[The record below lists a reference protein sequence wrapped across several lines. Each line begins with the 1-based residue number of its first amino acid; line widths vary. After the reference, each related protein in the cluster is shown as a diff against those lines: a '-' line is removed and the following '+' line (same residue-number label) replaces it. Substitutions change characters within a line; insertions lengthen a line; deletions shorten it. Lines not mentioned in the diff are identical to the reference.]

1 MANAPQ
7 FLAPDG
13 VYRDQYIFTTDRT
26 SRFFTGSMSAD
37 TADMQVSIRG
47 AGFTA
52 NPDLIYFEGSTF
64 IIPNPSAYPQ
74 GLRLL
79 PCENAIRVK
88 SVLTSGA
95 VTDTG
100 WVQANLFLDR
110 DVKSSVLAPSGIFVE
125 RFDQRIKITV
135 EGIEDDSV
143 VGYNFY
149 ASISPGGGMVGYTQV
164 NMAMVNTGD
173 PVATYSSLGD
183 LTIDATVAVNLD
195 GTHKADP
202 QYFRVT
208 GTQVDHSGN
217 VIQTDFDQLLDI
229 PETTGQMKT
238 TMAIQDVRNVHR
250 FSFIHDRR
258 STGAS
263 STYPAIPNSD
273 YNSIADSDPLYYV
286 VTAVYL
292 IDNVEH
298 ESVMSSEVAAAPM
311 VVTPAI
317 AMLPTV
323 SRQQI
328 VRDASLSIFRSHP
341 EADIKPGSILRDTV
355 IDPFSTEAERIRF
368 ILGFVQAAQTSATL
382 LPLDDPGNT
391 GDSIP
396 VGQSEYKLALKQAF
410 FLRDNDSVQNMI
422 DNMFDHLAARH
433 GVVRGTGKRS
443 QGEVTLFVATR
454 PQTDIIIPVGTVV
467 TGGSMTFRTTSQAI
481 ISTTGGLSF
490 YSPSTGRYFTRAFI
504 QAAST
509 GFAGNVAPGQIRSI
523 SGEARGVQVLNEA
536 ATFGGTDIEPNRDL
550 AARADGVLS
559 AVDSGTYR
567 GLNQTAMDV
576 PGVRQVNVVDAGHAL
591 MMRDYDTT
599 LARHIGGKVDVWIRG
614 DSFATV
620 SDSFAFTFE
629 TVTSNPDNQFEPVG
643 MVSNLRFRAINT
655 KLTVG
660 NPIIEMLSY
669 PTLGYV
675 FKNQTTGQ
683 IFDLTDAVIEAPDMV
698 VLSPTYNDATN
709 LHYTD
714 VYTGAYRYRTG
725 SAYTLTRQPVTDIVS
740 LVGEMSGTIP
750 SSDYKLFK
758 GSDPFDLGRSSE
770 AGDYMQVIQSPGVGS
785 LTSIPSGTP
794 VAVRDEHHVYLGNT
808 EYLNS
813 LGILPL
819 TIHIWNIDKSIEYR
833 GPHTPLTLG
842 NKDFTFVNQ
851 DGETPMGFRATATA
865 RFQEGDELLVSYGHD
880 EVFTITYDTN
890 ALVGLTQQAINNN
903 RHITA
908 DVVVKD
914 AMAVGVNIKATVVIN
929 RNQIVTKVD
938 GNVRTNLA
946 RLFGALSLG
955 QPVRQSDIIGAIDG
969 ASGVSYVVS
978 PLTQM
983 CKSDN
988 SQVVR
993 EFLLTLVKDTDYV
1006 ILPESTGWSTATVKT
1021 YLITQMLESATIDG
1035 GGEINDPKAVFQGPI
1050 QMQLW
1055 SAPPDAFGNPI
1066 KSAAGTAFII
1076 GSDGLY
1082 IPGIALDDTKRRVLI
1097 TLGPDAKPEDAGYFV
1112 SYVIYGDDGVKNIT
1126 PGPTEYLELGNL
1138 EITYDEDTDFEA
1150 LVRGRRGR

>member
-26 SRFFTGSMSAD
+26 SRFFTGSMSTD
-37 TADMQVSIRG
+37 TADMQVQIRG
-47 AGFTA
+47 AGWA
-52 NPDLIYFEGSTF
+52 SNPDLIYFEGSNF

-79 PCENAIRVK
+79 PGENIIRVK
-88 SVLTSGA
+88 SILTSGQA
-95 VTDTG
+95 TDTG
-100 WVQANLFLDR
+100 WVQANLSLDR
-110 DVKSSVLAPSGIFVE
+110 GVKSSVLAPSGIYVE
-125 RFDQRIKITV
+125 RFDQRVKITV
-135 EGIEDDSV
+135 EGIEDDNV

-149 ASISPGGGMVGYTQV
+149 ASISSGGGTVGYTQI

-183 LTIDATVAVNLD
+183 LTVDATVAVNPD

-202 QYFRVT
+202 QYLRVT
-208 GTQVDHSGN
+208 GTQVDRLGN
-217 VIQTDFDQLLDI
+217 VIQTDFDQLLNI
-229 PETTGQMKT
+229 PETAGQMKT
-238 TMAIQDVRNVHR
+238 TMAVEEVRNVNR
-250 FSFIHDRR
+250 FSFNHDRR

-292 IDNVEH
+292 IDNVEY

-328 VRDASLSIFRSHP
+328 VRDTSLAIFRSHP

-368 ILGFVQAAQTSATL
+368 ILGFIQASQTSATL
-382 LPLDDPGNT
+382 LPIDDPGNT
-391 GDSIP
+391 GESIA
-396 VGQSEYKLALKQAF
+396 VAQSEYKLALKQAF

-422 DNMFDHLAARH
+422 DNMFDHLAARR
-433 GVVRGTGKRS
+433 GVVRGTGKRG
-443 QGEVTLFVATR
+443 QGEVTIFVTAR
-454 PQTDIIIPVGTVV
+454 PQTDIIIPVGTLV
-467 TGGSMTFRTTSQAI
+467 GNGLFRTTSQAI

-490 YSPSTGRYFTRAFI
+490 YSPTTGRYFTRAFI
-504 QAAST
+504 QAANT
-509 GFAGNVAPGQIRSI
+509 GSAGNVAAGQIRSI
-523 SGEARGVQVLNEA
+523 SGVASGVQVINEA
-536 ATFGGTDIEPNRDL
+536 ATFGGTDIKSNRDL

-567 GLNQTAMDV
+567 GLHQTAVDV
-576 PGVRQVNVVDAGHAL
+576 PGVRQVNVVDAKHGL

-599 LARHIGGKVDVWIRG
+599 LAKHTGGKVDVWIRG

-629 TVTSNPDNQFEPVG
+629 TVTDAPDNQFEPVG
-643 MVSNLRFRAINT
+643 MVSNLRFRAVNAN
-655 KLTVG
+655 LTAD

-675 FKNQTTGQ
+675 FKNATTGQ
-683 IFDLTDAVIEAPDMV
+683 IFDLTDSVIEAPDMV

-725 SAYTLTRQPVTDIVS
+725 SVYTFTRQPVTDITS
-740 LVGEMSGTIP
+740 MVGEVSGEIP

-758 GSDPFDLGRSSE
+758 GSDPLDLGRSSE
-770 AGDYMQVIQSPGVGS
+770 AGDYMQVIQDPGVQAI
-785 LTSIPSGTP
+785 TSIPSGTP
-794 VAVRDEHHVYLGNT
+794 VTVTDENHVFLGNT

-819 TIHIWNIDKSIEYR
+819 TVHIWNIDKSIEYR
-833 GPHTPLTLG
+833 GPYTPLALG
-842 NKDFTFVNQ
+842 DKDFTFVNE

-865 RFQEGDELLVSYGHD
+865 RFVDGDELLVSYDHD
-880 EVFTITYDTN
+880 EVFTITYETN
-890 ALVGLTQQAINNN
+890 SLVGLTQQAIDNN
-903 RHITA
+903 RHVTA
-908 DVVVKD
+908 DVLVKD
-914 AMAVGVNIKATVVIN
+914 ALAVGVNIKATVVIN
-929 RNQIVTKVD
+929 RNQVVTKVD

-955 QPVRQSDIIGAIDG
+955 QPIRQSDIIGAIDG
-969 ASGVSYVVS
+969 AVGVSYVVS

-988 SQVVR
+988 SQVIR
-993 EFLLTLVKDTDYV
+993 EFLLTLVADTDY
-1006 ILPESTGWSTATVKT
+1006 IAIPDWSSATVKT
-1021 YLITQMLESATIDG
+1021 YLITQMLESATVDG
-1035 GGEINDPKAVFQGPI
+1035 GGEINDSKAVFQGPI
-1050 QMQLW
+1050 QMQLR
-1055 SAPPDAFGNPI
+1055 SSPPDAFGNPI
-1066 KSAAGTAFII
+1066 KSAAGSAFII

-1082 IPGIALDDTKRRVLI
+1082 IPGVALDNTKRRVLI
-1097 TLGPDAKPEDAGYFV
+1097 TLGPDDKPEDAEYFV
-1112 SYVIYGDDGVKNIT
+1112 SYVIYGDSGVKNIT
-1126 PGPTEYLELGNL
+1126 PGPTEYLELGDL
-1138 EITYDEDTDFEA
+1138 EFTYDEDTDFEA
-1150 LVRGRRGR
+1150 LVRGRRVR

>member
-13 VYRDQYIFTTDRT
+13 VYRSQYIFTTDIA

-37 TADMQVSIRG
+37 TADMQVSIRN
-47 AGFTA
+47 AGFTS
-52 NPDLIYFEGSTF
+52 NPDLIYFEGSSF

-79 PCENAIRVK
+79 PGENIIRVK
-88 SVLTSGA
+88 SVLTSGT

-100 WVQANLFLDR
+100 WVQANLSLDR
-110 DVKSSVLAPSGIFVE
+110 DIKSSVLAPSGIFVE

-135 EGIEDDSV
+135 EGIDDPNV

-149 ASISPGGGMVGYTQV
+149 ASISPGGGQVGYTQV

-183 LTIDATVAVNLD
+183 LTIDALTAVNPD
-195 GTHKADP
+195 GSHKADP

-208 GTQVDHSGN
+208 GTQVDSQGN
-217 VIQTDFDQLLDI
+217 VLQTDFDQLLNI

-238 TMAIQDVRNVHR
+238 TMVVQDVRNVNR
-250 FSFIHDRR
+250 FSFTHDRR

-273 YNSIADSDPLYYV
+273 YNSIADTDPLYYV

-292 IDNVEH
+292 IDNVEY

-311 VVTPAI
+311 VVTPAV

-328 VRDASLSIFRSHP
+328 VRDTSLAIFRSHP

-382 LPLDDPGNT
+382 LPIDDPGGT
-391 GDSIP
+391 GESIP
-396 VGQSEYKLALKQAF
+396 VAQSEYKIALKQAF

-422 DNMFDHLAARH
+422 DNMFDHLAARR
-433 GVVRGTGKRS
+433 GVVRGTGKRG
-443 QGEVTLFVATR
+443 QGEVTIFVATR
-454 PQTDIIIPVGTVV
+454 PQTDITIPVGTIV
-467 TGGSMTFRTTSQAI
+467 TGGSMTFRTTSQAT

-490 YSPSTGRYFTRAFI
+490 YSPTTGRYFTRAFI
-504 QAAST
+504 QAADT
-509 GFAGNVAPGQIRSI
+509 GSAGNVAPGQIRSI
-523 SGEARGVQVLNEA
+523 SGVASGVQVLNEA
-536 ATFGGTDIEPNRDL
+536 ATFGGTDIESNRDL
-550 AARADGVLS
+550 ATRADGVLS

-567 GLNQTAMDV
+567 GLNQTAVDV
-576 PGVRQVNVVDAGHAL
+576 PGVRQVNVVDAGHSL

-599 LARHIGGKVDVWIRG
+599 LGKHTGGKVDVWVRG

-629 TVTSNPDNQFEPVG
+629 TVTGSPDNQFEPVG
-643 MVSNLRFRAINT
+643 MVSNLRFRAVNS
-655 KLTVG
+655 KLTDD

-669 PTLGYV
+669 PALGYV

-683 IFDLTDAVIEAPDMV
+683 VFDLTDAVIEAPDKV
-698 VLSPTYNDATN
+698 VLSPAYNDSTN

-725 SAYTLTRQPVTDIVS
+725 SIYTFTRQPVTDIVS
-740 LVGEMSGTIP
+740 LVGEVSGTIP

-758 GSDPFDLGRSSE
+758 GSDPLDLGRSPE
-770 AGDYMQVIQSPGVGS
+770 AGDYMQVIQSPGVEA
-785 LTSIPSGTP
+785 LTSIPSSTP
-794 VAVRDEHHVYLGNT
+794 VTVTDEHHVYLGNT

-819 TIHIWNIDKSIEYR
+819 TVHIWNIDKSVEYR
-833 GPHTPLTLG
+833 GPYTPSALG
-842 NKDFTFVNQ
+842 DKDFTFVNQ

-865 RFQEGDELLVSYGHD
+865 RFLDGDELLVTYDHD

-890 ALVGLTQQAINNN
+890 ALVGLTQQAIDNN

-908 DVVVKD
+908 DVLVKD
-914 AMAVGVNIKATVVIN
+914 AMAVGVNIKATVVID
-929 RNQIVTKVD
+929 RNHVVTKVD

-946 RLFGALSLG
+946 RLFGAMALG

-969 ASGVSYVVS
+969 ATGVSYVVS

-993 EFLLTLVKDTDYV
+993 EFLLTLIEGTDYV
-1006 ILPESTGWSTATVKT
+1006 AIDDWSSATVKT
-1021 YLITQMLESATIDG
+1021 YLITQMLEAATIDG
-1035 GGEINDPKAVFQGPI
+1035 GGEINDSKAVFQGPI
-1050 QMQLW
+1050 QMPLW
-1055 SAPPDAFGNPI
+1055 SSPPDPYGNPI

-1097 TLGPDAKPEDAGYFV
+1097 TLGPDTKPEDAEYFV

-1138 EITYDEDTDFEA
+1138 EFTYDEDTDFEA
-1150 LVRGRRGR
+1150 LVRGRRVR

>member
-26 SRFFTGSMSAD
+26 ERFFTGSMSAD

-47 AGFTA
+47 AGFTS
-52 NPDLIYFEGSTF
+52 NPDLIYFEGSSF

-79 PCENAIRVK
+79 PGENVIRVK

-100 WVQANLFLDR
+100 WVQANLSLDR
-110 DVKSSVLAPSGIFVE
+110 DVRSSVLAPSGIYVE
-125 RFDQRIKITV
+125 RFDQRVKITV
-135 EGIEDDSV
+135 EGIEGDNV

-149 ASISPGGGMVGYTQV
+149 ASISPGGGTVGYTQI
-164 NMAMVNTGD
+164 NMAMVNTGE
-173 PVATYSSLGD
+173 PIATYSSLGD
-183 LTIDATVAVNLD
+183 LTIDATVAANPD

-202 QYFRVT
+202 QYLRVT
-208 GTQVDHSGN
+208 GTQVDRLGN
-217 VIQTDFDQLLDI
+217 IIQTDFDQLLNI

-238 TMAIQDVRNVHR
+238 TMAVQDVRNVNR
-250 FSFIHDRR
+250 FSFTHDRR

-298 ESVMSSEVAAAPM
+298 ESVMSAEVAAAPM

-368 ILGFVQAAQTSATL
+368 ILGFVQASQTSATL
-382 LPLDDPGNT
+382 LPIDDPGNT

-396 VGQSEYKLALKQAF
+396 VDQSEYKLALKQAF

-422 DNMFDHLAARH
+422 DNMFDHLAARR
-433 GVVRGTGKRS
+433 GIVRGTGKRG
-443 QGEVTLFVATR
+443 QGEVTIFMTTR

-504 QAAST
+504 QAADTGST
-509 GFAGNVAPGQIRSI
+509 GNVAPGQIRSI
-523 SGEARGVQVLNEA
+523 SGVASGVQVLNEA
-536 ATFGGTDIEPNRDL
+536 ATFGGTDVETNRDL

-567 GLNQTAMDV
+567 GLNQTAVDV
-576 PGVRQVNVVDAGHAL
+576 PGVRQVNVVDAGHSL

-599 LARHIGGKVDVWIRG
+599 LAKHTGGKVDVWIRG

-629 TVTSNPDNQFEPVG
+629 TVTEAPDNQFEPVG
-643 MVSNLRFRAINT
+643 LVANLRFRAVNA
-655 KLTVG
+655 KLTDD

-675 FKNQTTGQ
+675 FKNATTGQ
-683 IFDLTDAVIEAPDMV
+683 VFDLTDSVIEAPDMV

-725 SAYTLTRQPVTDIVS
+725 SVYTFTRQPVTDIVS
-740 LVGEMSGTIP
+740 LVGEVSGTIP

-758 GSDPFDLGRSSE
+758 GSDPLDLGRSSE
-770 AGDYMQVIQSPGVGS
+770 AGDYMQVIQDPGVEAI
-785 LTSIPSGTP
+785 TSIPSGTP
-794 VAVRDEHHVYLGNT
+794 VTVTDEHHVYLGNT

-819 TIHIWNIDKSIEYR
+819 TVHIWNIDKSIEYR
-833 GPHTPLTLG
+833 GPYTPPAEY
-842 NKDFTFVNQ
+842 TFVNE
-851 DGETPMGFRATATA
+851 DVGTPMGFRATATA
-865 RFQEGDELLVSYGHD
+865 RFVDGDELLVTYDHD
-880 EVFTITYDTN
+880 EVFTIVYDTN
-890 ALVGLTQQAINNN
+890 SLVGLTQQAVDDN

-908 DVVVKD
+908 DVLVKD

-929 RNQIVTKVD
+929 RNQVVTKVD

-969 ASGVSYVVS
+969 ATGVSYVVS

-983 CKSDN
+983 CKSDG
-988 SQVVR
+988 SQGVR
-993 EFLLTLVKDTDYV
+993 EFLLTLVEGTDYV
-1006 ILPESTGWSTATVKT
+1006 AIPDWSTDTVKT
-1021 YLITQMLESATIDG
+1021 YLIRQMLESATIDG

-1055 SAPPDAFGNPI
+1055 AAPPDAFGNPI

-1082 IPGIALDDTKRRVLI
+1082 IPGIALADTKRRVLI
-1097 TLGPDAKPEDAGYFV
+1097 TLGPDTKPEDAEYFV

-1126 PGPTEYLELGNL
+1126 PGPTEYLELGDL
-1138 EITYDEDTDFEA
+1138 EFTYDTDTDFEA
-1150 LVRGRRGR
+1150 LVRGRRVR